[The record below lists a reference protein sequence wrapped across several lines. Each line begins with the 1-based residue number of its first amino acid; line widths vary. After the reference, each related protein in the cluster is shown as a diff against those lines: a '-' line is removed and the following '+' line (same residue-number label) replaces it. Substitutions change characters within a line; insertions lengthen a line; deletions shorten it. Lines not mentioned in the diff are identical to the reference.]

1 MKAKYFM
8 LRCVCL
14 LLLALYGGAAW
25 AYDFESDGLCYNIL
39 SEGSEEENGTVEV
52 TYQNFADNYVTG
64 DLVIPSC
71 VTYEGKTYNVEVIGH
86 SAFDGCSSLTSVKIP
101 NGVTRIDEWAF
112 RRCSSLA
119 SVVIGDDVMDIGN
132 QAFYE
137 CYALTSLKMGNGVS
151 VIGYEAFYHCGL
163 TSVTI
168 PNSVSEIGYGAFYFC
183 TALTFVEIGDGCIR
197 IWDRAFYYCTALTS
211 VEMGNNVMEIGAEA
225 FRLTALTSVK
235 IPNSVVTIGDSAFYD
250 CDALTAVEIGNS
262 VTTIGDKA
270 FYNCHALSSVEI
282 GNSVASIGDAAF
294 YNCSSLTSVEI
305 PNSVTTI
312 GDGAFAGSSL
322 TSVEIPNSVTTIG
335 DGAFAGSSLTSVE
348 IPNSVTSIGNDAFRE
363 CFSLSSVTIPSSVT
377 AIGNNAFYNCSSLAS
392 LEIPNSVTT
401 IGNEAFENCSSL
413 ISVTIPGSVTT
424 IGDNA
429 FFWCYSLKNINV
441 DPLNQYYTSVDGVLY
456 TIHKDMLIVCP
467 MTKASVEIPNSVI
480 TIEDWAFNGCSA
492 LTSVVIP
499 NSVTEIGEGA
509 FQSCRALISVEVG
522 NSVTKIGERAF
533 SGCDALASVEI
544 PNSVTEIGEGAFQ
557 GCSAL
562 TSVKIPNGVT
572 TIGFGTFEFCS
583 SLTSVEIP
591 SSVTSIGERAFQ
603 DCSALTS
610 VTIPN
615 SVTVIGNRAFAMCPS
630 LVSVMIPN
638 SVTTIGDDAFYNCA
652 ALASVEIG
660 SGVTTVG
667 SYAFYG
673 CGLLRSIYCR
683 MAEPIECN
691 PSFPEDV
698 LQYATLYVPTG
709 TKAAYEEVAP
719 WSNFSNIVEEG
730 TLLSGVWTSAELAST
745 LGLADWDPA
754 TATELDLRSVGAQLA
769 AGFTVDNTDGNPN
782 LLVYTDTEITAENAI
797 SVVDGA
803 LSGSETVLT
812 DLRDFS
818 LKEDVSGDVSY
829 VRSFS
834 GVDAETAGG
843 WSVICLPFTVAE
855 VTDAKGNK
863 YIPYSEWIGTEF
875 PDVGFFWLKQAT
887 GGENAINTDAGT
899 IEANVPYLIA
909 FPNYDY
915 DDHPLLRVAE
925 NTEFTFSGSGLS
937 ATVDVAPADME
948 QWEYHAN
955 YRTAAVSN
963 EYVLNADGSAFV
975 LGEGQLS
982 PFRPYVTY
990 KETSAVQNAP
1000 RLFPIGAD
1008 NTPSRL
1014 LEVAFPDKPASDLRI
1029 EVSDGEVRLTA
1040 LQETRV
1046 LIHSAGGL
1054 LLREFML
1061 RSGESR
1067 TVSLQPGIYLV
1078 NKQKVIVSEN
1088 R

>member
-1 MKAKYFM
+1 M

-86 SAFDGCSSLTSVKIP
+86 RAFDGCSSLTSVKIP

-112 RRCSSLA
+112 GRCSSLA

-137 CYALTSLKMGNGVS
+137 CYALTSLKMGNRVS

-183 TALTFVEIGDGCIR
+183 TALTFVEIGDGCIE

-270 FYNCHALSSVEI
+270 FYNCRALSSVEI

-348 IPNSVTSIGNDAFRE
+348 IPNSVTSIGNDAFRG
-363 CFSLSSVTIPSSVT
+363 CSSLSSVTIPSSVT
-377 AIGNNAFYNCSSLAS
+377 AIGNNAFSFCSSLAS

-401 IGNEAFENCSSL
+401 IGNEAFEYCSSL

-480 TIEDWAFNGCSA
+480 TIEDRAFNGCSALTSVVIPNSVITIEDRAFNGCSA

-544 PNSVTEIGEGAFQ
+544 PNSVT
-557 GCSAL
+557 
-562 TSVKIPNGVT
+562 
-572 TIGFGTFEFCS
+572 
-583 SLTSVEIP
+583 
-591 SSVTSIGERAFQ
+591 
-603 DCSALTS
+603 
-610 VTIPN
+610 
-615 SVTVIGNRAFAMCPS
+615 
-630 LVSVMIPN
+630 
-638 SVTTIGDDAFYNCA
+638 TIGDDAFYNCA

-660 SGVTTVG
+660 SDVTTIG

-673 CGLLRSIYCR
+673 CDLLRSIYCR
-683 MAEPIECN
+683 MAEPIECTPN
-691 PSFPEDV
+691 FPEDV

-745 LGLADWDPA
+745 LELADWDPA
-754 TATELDLRSVGAQLA
+754 TATELDLRTVGAQLA

-843 WSVICLPFTVAE
+843 WSVICLPFAVTE

-863 YIPYSEWIGTEF
+863 YIPYSEWIGTES
-875 PDVGFFWLKQAT
+875 PYVGFFWLKQAAT
-887 GGENAINTDAGT
+887 DGKNAINTDAGT

-915 DDHPLLRVAE
+915 DDHPLLQVAE

-975 LGEGQLS
+975 LGEEQLS

-1014 LEVAFPDKPASDLRI
+1014 LEVVFPDKPASDLRI
-1029 EVSDGEVRLTA
+1029 EVSGGEVRLTA

-1061 RSGESR
+1061 HSGESR
-1067 TVSLQPGIYLV
+1067 AVSLQPGIYLV

>member
-1 MKAKYFM
+1 
-8 LRCVCL
+8 
-14 LLLALYGGAAW
+14 
-25 AYDFESDGLCYNIL
+25 
-39 SEGSEEENGTVEV
+39 
-52 TYQNFADNYVTG
+52 
-64 DLVIPSC
+64 
-71 VTYEGKTYNVEVIGH
+71 
-86 SAFDGCSSLTSVKIP
+86 
-101 NGVTRIDEWAF
+101 
-112 RRCSSLA
+112 
-119 SVVIGDDVMDIGN
+119 
-132 QAFYE
+132 
-137 CYALTSLKMGNGVS
+137 
-151 VIGYEAFYHCGL
+151 
-163 TSVTI
+163 
-168 PNSVSEIGYGAFYFC
+168 
-183 TALTFVEIGDGCIR
+183 
-197 IWDRAFYYCTALTS
+197 
-211 VEMGNNVMEIGAEA
+211 MEIGAEA

-270 FYNCHALSSVEI
+270 FYNCRALSSVEI
-282 GNSVASIGDAAF
+282 GNSVASIGSDAF
-294 YNCSSLTSVEI
+294 YGCSSLTSVEI

-312 GDGAFAGSSL
+312 GDGAFYSCSSLTFMEIPDDVTAIGNATFYYCSSL
-322 TSVEIPNSVTTIG
+322 TSVTIPSGVTAIG
-335 DGAFAGSSLTSVE
+335 D
-348 IPNSVTSIGNDAFRE
+348 DAFRE
-363 CFSLSSVTIPSSVT
+363 CSSLSSVTIPSSVT

-392 LEIPNSVTT
+392 VEIPNSVAA

-413 ISVTIPGSVTT
+413 TSVMIPNSVMT
-424 IGDNA
+424 IGDGA
-429 FFWCYSLKNINV
+429 FRRCSSLESIDV

-456 TIHKDMLIVCP
+456 TIHKDVLLACP
-467 MTKASVEIPNSVI
+467 GAKTSVEIPNSVI
-480 TIEDWAFNGCSA
+480 TIEDWAFCRCEA

-499 NSVTEIGEGA
+499 NSVTTIGDGAFHYCRTLASLEIGNNVTEIGEEA
-509 FQSCRALISVEVG
+509 F
-522 NSVTKIGERAF
+522 F
-533 SGCDALASVEI
+533 GCDALASVEI
-544 PNSVTEIGEGAFQ
+544 PNSVTTIGDYAFC

-562 TSVKIPNGVT
+562 TTLKIGNSVAM
-572 TIGFGTFEFCS
+572 IGYRTFESCS

-591 SSVTSIGERAFQ
+591 NSVTSIGERAFQ

-615 SVTVIGNRAFAMCPS
+615 SVTVIGNRAFAM
-630 LVSVMIPN
+630 
-638 SVTTIGDDAFYNCA
+638 
-652 ALASVEIG
+652 
-660 SGVTTVG
+660 
-667 SYAFYG
+667 

-719 WSNFSNIVEEG
+719 WINFSNIAEEG
-730 TLLSGVWTSAELAST
+730 ALLSGVWTSAELAST

-754 TATELDLRSVGAQLA
+754 TATELDLRTVGAQLA

-843 WSVICLPFTVAE
+843 WSVICLPFAVTE

-863 YIPYSEWIGTEF
+863 YIPYSEWIGTES
-875 PDVGFFWLKQAT
+875 PYVGFFWLKQAAT
-887 GGENAINTDAGT
+887 DGKNAINTDAGT

-915 DDHPLLRVAE
+915 DDHPLLQVAE

-975 LGEGQLS
+975 LGEEQLS

-1000 RLFPIGAD
+1000 RLFSIESD

-1014 LEVAFPDKPASDLRI
+1014 LEVVFPDKPASDLRI
-1029 EVSDGEVRLTA
+1029 EVSGGEVRLTA

-1054 LLREFML
+1054 LLREFVL
-1061 RSGESR
+1061 HSGESR
-1067 TVSLQPGIYLV
+1067 AVSLQPGIYLV